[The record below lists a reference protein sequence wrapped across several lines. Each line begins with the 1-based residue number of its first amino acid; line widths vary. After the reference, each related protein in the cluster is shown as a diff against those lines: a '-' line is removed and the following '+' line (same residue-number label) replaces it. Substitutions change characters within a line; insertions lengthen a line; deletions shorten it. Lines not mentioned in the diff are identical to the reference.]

1 MRVMFTV
8 ELSDHGDDNSIYLQ
22 VWLGD
27 AASGIA
33 GAMLAVSTS
42 EDSPSLQT

>member
-1 MRVMFTV
+1 M

-27 AASGIA
+27 AASGIT

-42 EDSPSLQT
+42 EVSPSLQT